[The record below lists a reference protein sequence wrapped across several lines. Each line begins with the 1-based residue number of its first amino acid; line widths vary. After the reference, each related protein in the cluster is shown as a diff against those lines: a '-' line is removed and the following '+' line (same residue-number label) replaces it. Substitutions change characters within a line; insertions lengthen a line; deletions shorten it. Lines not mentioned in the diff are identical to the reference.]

1 MFVVDENK
9 CTLTSK
15 KRRHPLSNN
24 QIRITVIRSFE
35 NGLQLP
41 RERSPVPINSW
52 RVEDFSKNH
61 VDLLT
66 RDVCRRES
74 RFKSSRQEEYAH
86 LDTGTDA
93 PEKPSPSWQ
102 LPARGNSAAVRD
114 PDSRTLPFLLHSVPP
129 QPLLENGLQSER
141 QTRRC
146 AVPLRYICFGP
157 RTASYWFINI
167 PDRRLY

>member
-1 MFVVDENK
+1 MHAWRNNK
-9 CTLTSK
+9 TSAKRDVSDGSETK
-15 KRRHPLSNN
+15 KLLSCLW
-24 QIRITVIRSFE
+24 TAMV
-35 NGLQLP
+35 
-41 RERSPVPINSW
+41 SW
-52 RVEDFSKNH
+52 GRLEGDGAADFSKNH